1 MKIQIEQIRY
11 ELTWRIRHQVMYPDE
26 PFDMI
31 KLPEDPDGM
40 HFGLY
45 EGEWLTAVVSLFE
58 NGKVFQFRKFA
69 TLTAKQGMGYGSALL
84 EYIIAYCREQ
94 GAEKLWCN
102 ARVSAEGFYAK
113 FGFRPVGE
121 VFVQHGLDFVQMELD
136 MRSDADL
143 NKVD

>member
-1 MKIQIEQIRY
+1 
-11 ELTWRIRHQVMYPDE
+11 MYPDE

-31 KLPEDPDGM
+31 KLAEDPDGM

-58 NGKVFQFRKFA
+58 KGKVFQFRKFA
-69 TLTAKQGMGYGSALL
+69 TLTAKQGMGYGTALL
-84 EYIIAYCREQ
+84 EYIIAHCRQQ

-113 FGFRPVGE
+113 FGFLPVGE
-121 VFVQHGLDFVQMELD
+121 VFVQHGLDFVRMELD
-136 MRSDADL
+136 MHSDV
-143 NKVD
+143 N